1 MYALKQPLQ
10 PAFYLNLRPKILTNY
25 QEEALE
31 KILMNQE
38 KFFNGSY
45 FEHISLLVLIIIY
58 LPLPFL
64 KLPPSLMFTSI
75 QIWVQWPSSRALEN
89 KFRGF

>member
-1 MYALKQPLQ
+1 MYTLKQPLQ

-31 KILMNQE
+31 KIFMNQE

-58 LPLPFL
+58 LPPAIF
-64 KLPPSLMFTSI
+64 KTTSPI
-75 QIWVQWPSSRALEN
+75 NVYLHSNLGAMA
-89 KFRGF
+89 